1 MFGLGMG
8 ELVVIFFVILL
19 LFGAKN
25 LPEMAKSMG
34 KAMRDFKRAAND
46 IRGGLEV
53 EINKKE
59 EAKKPEAVEVKKSEP
74 VVSGQIAGK
83 AA

>member
-8 ELVVIFFVILL
+8 ELIVIFFIILL

-34 KAMRDFKRAAND
+34 KAVRDFRNAANE
-46 IRGGLEV
+46 IKSGLEV
-53 EINKKE
+53 DIERADSVKKAE
-59 EAKKPEAVEVKKSEP
+59 GDAKKDLPSP
-74 VVSGQIAGK
+74 VAQAPGK
-83 AA
+83 VA